1 MKKIMEKINKT
12 NYIDIITHLLL
23 PLTWL
28 VIIVVCFFIFAFTS
42 KASSIGSSDY
52 PLPYIVTNENTTG
65 WTDFINGLGYTNSLN
80 TQHALSNINND
91 NYFGYDYYEYGNH
104 CFALYFPSENF
115 EYSITLSTGDYDNFD
130 MTINSMEMSF
140 YNYTFIKGYIN
151 NGRFSGT
158 ASRSNVSNY
167 TTVRFFVGSNKGDGN
182 LLVPNLAS
190 QNYLYENDE
199 YQVVFGFG
207 NPERPTVPTGHAT
220 APNNNINNPVFTN
233 GHNPPV
239 TVPPSLTI
247 NNYTW
252 TTPPQLDFS
261 SVIDGIETLA
271 SILNWISD
279 NLKGEFE
286 NLIENIVS
294 LGNFI
299 GDTIVYYGGLILDSF
314 KDLQDFL
321 YKNFVSLFENIGNT
335 LTAIYDLITEPLNT
349 SLLNNQLNNSSF
361 ISAYRGTKTEITNFF
376 GEFSNISQPENVV
389 FEIDLTGL
397 WLDMGVSYIDFSILN
412 PVLPYIRLVL
422 GAILLYELIVTI
434 VTGINSYIG
443 GNSSKNDG

>member
-1 MKKIMEKINKT
+1 MKDEKKRTIKE
-12 NYIDIITHLLL
+12 YLLM
-23 PLTWL
+23 
-28 VIIVVCFFIFAFTS
+28 IIVGIIINLLCLFIYKCTAY
-42 KASSIGSSDY
+42 ASSNSSSDY

-65 WTDFINGLGYTNSLN
+65 WEDIVNCFYY
-80 TQHALSNINND
+80 NNNYNWAYQQIQNE
-91 NYFGYDYYEYGNH
+91 NYFGYDFYENGNH
-104 CFALYFPSENF
+104 EFAFYFPSEDF
-115 EYSITLSTGDYDNFD
+115 EYSIALSNNDYELFD

-140 YNYTFIKGYIN
+140 TNFTYIKGYAEYYAPRGVWYFYGQYQN
-151 NGRFSGT
+151 AKQT
-158 ASRSNVSNY
+158 Y
-167 TTVRFFVGSNKGDGN
+167 TENVRFFVGSNKGNGN

-190 QNYLYENDE
+190 QNYLYEDDE

-261 SVIDGIETLA
+261 SVIDGIETIGH
-271 SILNWISD
+271 ILNWISD

-286 NLIENIVS
+286 NLIDNIVS

-335 LTAIYDLITEPLNT
+335 ISAIYDLITEPLNT

-361 ISAYRGTKTEITNFF
+361 ISAYRGTKKEITSFF

-397 WLDMGVSYIDFSILN
+397 WLDMGVSYIDFSIIN

-434 VTGINSYIG
+434 VTGI
-443 GNSSKNDG
+443 KNH

>member
-1 MKKIMEKINKT
+1 MKDEKKRTIKEYLLIIISGIIIN
-12 NYIDIITHLLL
+12 LLCL
-23 PLTWL
+23 
-28 VIIVVCFFIFAFTS
+28 FIYKCTAY
-42 KASSIGSSDY
+42 ASSNSSSDY
-52 PLPYIVTNENTTG
+52 PLPYIVSNENI
-65 WTDFINGLGYTNSLN
+65 TDYNRFNEILISGKGLNLNSLPEG
-80 TQHALSNINND
+80 S
-91 NYFGYDYYEYGNH
+91 FGYPTYEGGRRYFTVYIPTTTDYSYE
-104 CFALYFPSENF
+104 
-115 EYSITLSTGDYDNFD
+115 ITLSNGDYDTFD
-130 MTINSMEMSF
+130 YAMNSCQLHLISTYRRLNWHIEYSGNGF
-140 YNYTFIKGYIN
+140 YGSD
-151 NGRFSGT
+151 GLV
-158 ASRSNVSNY
+158 SNVYITFFANSSDGYGSTLQPKYAMTNY
-167 TTVRFFVGSNKGDGN
+167 V
-182 LLVPNLAS
+182 
-190 QNYLYENDE
+190 YEDDE
-199 YQVVFGFG
+199 YQCVFGFG

-261 SVIDGIETLA
+261 SVIDGIETIGH
-271 SILNWISD
+271 ILNWISD

-286 NLIENIVS
+286 NLIDNIVS

-299 GDTIVYYGGLILDSF
+299 GETIVYYGGLILDSF

-335 LTAIYDLITEPLNT
+335 ISAIYDLITEPLNT

-376 GEFSNISQPENVV
+376 GEFSTVTQPENVV